1 MVYSIGGW
9 LLETILF
16 VLRDG
21 TFVKRGFLFGPITPI
36 YGTAAVVLSLLFYGK
51 VNNIFLLFVLCFLIC
66 GTLEYVTHF
75 LMEKLF
81 HAMWWDYSGRR
92 FNIKGR
98 VYLMGLLGFGAGGI
112 IILKVIHP
120 LVVKLIDAFSPTA
133 LYIVCFALYSIL
145 LVDIAL
151 TIADLTKVIKGLK
164 SAQHATFTTLQNGLD
179 AAKNGIK
186 ESKIVKKA
194 SESANNEN
202 SFIKKLQKKY
212 PKLSKENLRR
222 VYSIVFDEPQEG
234 KARTDIK
241 LYGTVEALSELNE
254 EDEK

>member
-9 LLETILF
+9 FLETILF
-16 VLRDG
+16 ALRDG

-36 YGTAAVVLSLLFYGK
+36 YGTAGVVLSLLFYGRI
-51 VNNIFLLFVLCFLIC
+51 NNVFLLFVLCFFIC

-98 VYLMGLLGFGAGGI
+98 VYLMGLISFGVGGVL
-112 IILKVIHP
+112 ILKVIHP
-120 LVVKLIDAFSPTA
+120 LVDKLTSAFSPTA
-133 LYIVCFALYSIL
+133 LYIVCFVLYSIL

-151 TIADLTKVIKGLK
+151 TVADLSNVIKGIK
-164 SAQHATFTTLQNGLD
+164 GAQHTIFTTLQKGLD
-179 AAKNGIK
+179 KTKRGIQ

-212 PKLSKENLRR
+212 PKLNKENLKRIFN
-222 VYSIVFDEPQEG
+222 IVFDEPQEG

-241 LYGTVEALSELNE
+241 LYGTVEALSELE
-254 EDEK
+254 EEKDK